1 MTTIVTCSG
10 LSNTGK
16 LTTQVAVTLIRYNP
30 GTLEWVRAAA
40 EPERIQEATSG
51 ADRVLVLNGC
61 TDCCATKKLLGLGI
75 VPDAEVTAT
84 DLGVVKNGMAD
95 PAYAEIELV
104 VQTIKEILHM
114 RRDTSVD
121 E

>member
-16 LTTQVAVTLIRYNP
+16 LTTQVVVALMRHNP

-40 EPERIQEATSG
+40 EPARIQEATSG
-51 ADRVLVLNGC
+51 TDRVLALNGC
-61 TDCCATKKLLGLGI
+61 IDCCATKKLRALGI
-75 VPDAEVTAT
+75 IPDVEVTAT
-84 DLGVVKNGMAD
+84 ELGVVKNGMAD
-95 PAYAEIELV
+95 PAYAEIELI
-104 VQTIKEILHM
+104 VQTIKRVLHKNPPGN
-114 RRDTSVD
+114 